1 VFDLVVVT
9 LSMSHWCDM
18 AAGLGQIR
26 RVMAPGATLVAAETV
41 PRGPARPGAAARR
54 RRPAV
59 PDNLPSLIAA
69 SGLRIRRVEPV
80 RPVALGVDVVL
91 VAAERPG

>member
-1 VFDLVVVT
+1 
-9 LSMSHWCDM
+9 
-18 AAGLGQIR
+18 
-26 RVMAPGATLVAAETV
+26 
-41 PRGPARPGAAARR
+41 
-54 RRPAV
+54 V